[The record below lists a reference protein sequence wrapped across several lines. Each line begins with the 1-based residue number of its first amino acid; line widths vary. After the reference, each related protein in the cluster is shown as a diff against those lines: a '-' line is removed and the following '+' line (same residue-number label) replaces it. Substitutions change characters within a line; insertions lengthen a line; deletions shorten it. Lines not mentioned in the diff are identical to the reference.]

1 MIIWHQTDLQ
11 IGICWRRLNG
21 EHLNSHADNMRS
33 ADSNFSG
40 VFNVVLLI
48 LSGWRN
54 YGRRGRHSSAQIG
67 QGNATAW
74 GAKFDT
80 IADIFFV
87 LAVLIKIIGSVVV
100 PSWLL
105 ILISIIAIIKAV
117 NIIVGFIRCHRFATV
132 HSVWNKVC
140 GIIVFVPPLFIGS
153 EYAWQAKALV
163 VIFACII
170 ASVAAIQ
177 ESVYII
183 KGYHVE

>member
-1 MIIWHQTDLQ
+1 
-11 IGICWRRLNG
+11 
-21 EHLNSHADNMRS
+21 MRS

-48 LSGWRN
+48 LSAWRN
-54 YGRRGRHSSAQIG
+54 YGRRGRHSSTQIG
-67 QGNATAW
+67 KRNGL

-105 ILISIIAIIKAV
+105 IWISIIAIIKAV